1 MSRVVKKKVIDEN
14 LTFADDFDENM
25 LDRIESELGKSMAD
39 GQQAGDKQRVRRPQ
53 SLDEAGSDESAGALP
68 VRPGPMESDKL
79 VAARDRP
86 PRGSGTGGDREAKTP
101 PWFRK
106 TAVKRRAALGITLL
120 LFVFLPAVAWVLIQR
135 QHNAVP
141 TIQFV
146 RHPVPVPHHQLESQ
160 FLVLTSAG
168 AKKDLVEMSVAFAF
182 SNTGAFERFK
192 DRQAAIHDSC
202 YRFIQ
207 SHSPPDNSQKNW
219 AKLVQEDLRA
229 YLQTDFPRVR
239 IDSITLVQ
247 FSRL

>member
-1 MSRVVKKKVIDEN
+1 
-14 LTFADDFDENM
+14 
-25 LDRIESELGKSMAD
+25 
-39 GQQAGDKQRVRRPQ
+39 
-53 SLDEAGSDESAGALP
+53 
-68 VRPGPMESDKL
+68 
-79 VAARDRP
+79 
-86 PRGSGTGGDREAKTP
+86 
-101 PWFRK
+101 
-106 TAVKRRAALGITLL
+106 
-120 LFVFLPAVAWVLIQR
+120 
-135 QHNAVP
+135 
-141 TIQFV
+141 
-146 RHPVPVPHHQLESQ
+146 
-160 FLVLTSAG
+160 
-168 AKKDLVEMSVAFAF
+168 MSVAFAF